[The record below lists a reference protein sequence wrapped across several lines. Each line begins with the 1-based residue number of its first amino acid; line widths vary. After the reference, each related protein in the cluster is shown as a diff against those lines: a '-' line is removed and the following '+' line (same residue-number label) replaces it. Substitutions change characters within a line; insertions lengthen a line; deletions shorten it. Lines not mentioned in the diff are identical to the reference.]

1 MILQMTNLN
10 KKFGEQQVLSDITV
24 NIKTGEKACKNT
36 YIPMRKLDNIV
47 FDEIKKLR
55 FEPIEIKTEN
65 NDFEIIN
72 EYFIDGKAVS
82 KAEYNNAVNSA
93 VDLSQTMEFYEKSVS
108 YDVIKQQIE
117 DCK

>member
-1 MILQMTNLN
+1 MTL
-10 KKFGEQQVLSDITV
+10 
-24 NIKTGEKACKNT
+24 
-36 YIPMRKLDNIV
+36 
-47 FDEIKKLR
+47 
-55 FEPIEIKTEN
+55 EN

-82 KAEYNNAVNSA
+82 KDEYNNAVNSA

-108 YDVIKQQIE
+108 YDVIKQRIE